1 MATFNLSTAAQNA
14 AMDAVTALINATSA
28 GSINEYD
35 GTIPTNANTAISG
48 QTLLATLTFSADAFG
63 DAVAGVAT
71 AATITGDSS
80 VDADGTATWARILD
94 GAGAT
99 VFDCD
104 IGTIAAAVAVIRH
117 NAVAF
122 VSGGT
127 VDVDTM
133 TLTMP
138 ANL

>member
-1 MATFNLSTAAQNA
+1 MTTLNLTTAAQNA
-14 AMDAVTALINATSA
+14 AMDAVTILINATSA
-28 GSINEYD
+28 GSIKLYD
-35 GTIPTNANTAISG
+35 GTIPTNANTAVSG
-48 QTLLATLTFSADAFG
+48 QTLLATLTFSTDAFG
-63 DAVAGVAT
+63 DAALGIAT
-71 AATITGDSS
+71 AAAITGDSS
-80 VDADGTATWARILD
+80 VDADGTCTWARIAD
-94 GAGAT
+94 GGGTT

-104 IGTIAAAVAVIRH
+104 AATASAIIIL

-127 VDVDTM
+127 VDCDSM